1 MLSLCRGRNSA
12 SHPYSRK
19 VSLGRFAAIARLSG
33 AVMTATSDLSAAAIP
48 ASARV
53 PAKADFW
60 TLTLGSIGV
69 VYGDIGTSPLYAF
82 REAMAAAGGGHGG
95 VDRTNV
101 LGVASLIL
109 WALTVIVTA
118 KYVSIL
124 LRTDNQGEGGTLS
137 LLALA
142 HKALGRSAPA
152 VVVVGALGAALFFGD
167 ALITPAISVLS
178 AVEGLKLVTSTL
190 EPYVLAITAAI
201 IVGLFA
207 IQSRGTAAVAGWFG
221 PITLVWF
228 AVMAV
233 GGAMHV
239 ADDLSVL
246 AAINPEYAVRFLAQH
261 GSIGLVTLGAV
272 FLAVTG
278 AEALYADLG
287 HFGRKPIQIAWVF
300 VAFPALA
307 LNYLGQGAL
316 VLAHPD
322 RIENPFFLL
331 YPDWALAPIV
341 FLATLATIIASQA
354 VITGAY
360 SLTRQA
366 IQLRLLPRMRILHT
380 SAEHAGQIYMPGV
393 NAMLLVGV
401 LVLVALFGSSSRL
414 ANAYGIAVTGTM
426 VVTAILALIVVNR
439 TWRWPLWAAAALI
452 APFLVIDSI
461 FLGANL
467 MKLFEGG
474 YAPLLIAGGVMVVM
488 RSWMRGTEILED
500 KARQSD
506 LPLDM
511 LLRRLDEKPP
521 LLVPG
526 TGVYLTAQPD
536 LAPVALLHS
545 LKHFKA
551 LHEQNVILTIRTTD
565 TPRVEDADRV
575 EMHDISRLFRQVTL
589 NFGYMEEP
597 NVPKGLLQ
605 CRKLGWKFD
614 IMSTSFLVSRRSLKP
629 AAKSDMRGWQ
639 RALFIYLSRNAANAS
654 DYFHIPA
661 GRVVEIG
668 AQVNI

>member
-1 MLSLCRGRNSA
+1 MTSVAEISPAESKSGPAGSRA
-12 SHPYSRK
+12 S
-19 VSLGRFAAIARLSG
+19 
-33 AVMTATSDLSAAAIP
+33 
-48 ASARV
+48 
-53 PAKADFW
+53 FW
-60 TLTLGSIGV
+60 TLALGSIGV

-82 REAMAAAGGGHGG
+82 REAMTATGAGAAG
-95 VDRTNV
+95 VDRLNV
-101 LGVASLIL
+101 LGVLSLIL
-109 WALTVIVTA
+109 WALTVIVTV
-118 KYVSIL
+118 KYVLIL
-124 LRTDNQGEGGTLS
+124 LRTDNNGEGGTLS

-142 HKALGRSAPA
+142 HKSLGRSVP
-152 VVVVGALGAALFFGD
+152 VVLAIGALGAALFFGD

-178 AVEGLKLVTSTL
+178 AVEGLKLVTATL
-190 EPYVLAITAAI
+190 DPYVLPITIVI
-201 IVGLFA
+201 ILGLFL
-207 IQSRGTAAVAGWFG
+207 IQSHGTSVVAGWFG

-228 AVMAV
+228 AVLAV
-233 GGAMHV
+233 GGGRHIL
-239 ADDLSVL
+239 DDPSVM
-246 AAINPEYAVRFLAQH
+246 AALNPLHAVRFMLHH
-261 GSIGLVTLGAV
+261 GVIGLVTLGAV

-287 HFGRKPIQIAWVF
+287 HFGRKPIQMAWVF

-307 LNYLGQGAL
+307 INYLGQGAL
-316 VLAHPD
+316 LLAHPEK
-322 RIENPFFLL
+322 IENPFFLL
-331 YPDWALAPIV
+331 YPDWALLPVVI
-341 FLATLATIIASQA
+341 LATLATIIASQA

-393 NAMLLVGV
+393 NTLLLCGV
-401 LVLVALFGSSSRL
+401 LVLVLLFGSSSKL

-439 TWRWPLWAAAALI
+439 HWRWPLWAAIALI
-452 APFLVIDSI
+452 APFLLVDAI

-474 YAPLLIAGGVMVVM
+474 YVPLMIAGVVMLVM
-488 RSWMRGTEILED
+488 RSWIKGTEIIET
-500 KARQSD
+500 KARQTD
-506 LPLDM
+506 LPIG
-511 LLRRLDEKPP
+511 LLLGQLEKKTPV
-521 LLVPG
+521 LVPG
-526 TGVYLTAQPD
+526 TAVYLTAQPD

-551 LHEQNVILTIRTTD
+551 LHEHNVILTIRTAD
-565 TPRVEDADRV
+565 TPRVADEDRV
-575 EMHDISRLFRQVTL
+575 EMFEVNRLFRQVTL
-589 NFGYMEEP
+589 HFGYMEEP
-597 NVPKGLLQ
+597 NVPKGLLL

-629 AAKSDMRGWQ
+629 AAKSDMHRWQ
-639 RALFIYLSRNAANAS
+639 RALFVYLSRNAAGAT

-668 AQVNI
+668 AQVTI